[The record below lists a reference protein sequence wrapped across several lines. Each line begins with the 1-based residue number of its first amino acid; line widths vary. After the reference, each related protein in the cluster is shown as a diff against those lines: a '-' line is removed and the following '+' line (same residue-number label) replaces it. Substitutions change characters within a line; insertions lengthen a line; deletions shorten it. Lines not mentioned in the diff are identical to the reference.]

1 MPRRRTLTATT
12 SVAALG
18 LLLLT
23 ACDSGEDAAPQEEQ
37 GQEVEQ
43 EVEQDEAHDAGHDAD
58 HDADRDDAAVSDDHN
73 AADVDYA
80 QGMIAHHEQA
90 IEMSEILLENEGL
103 DPELESLAED
113 IKAAQ
118 GPEIEQMNSWLEAWE
133 DGEHAD
139 HEAEGHATDGHAT
152 DGQGGHDG
160 HGDSEAH
167 GGHDGMLTED
177 QLLEFTDAE
186 GAEAERLFLEGV
198 ILHHEGAVE
207 MAEEHLEQGQNPEA
221 LELSEQVIEDQSEE
235 IELMEG
241 LLEDY

>member
-23 ACDSGEDAAPQEEQ
+23 ACDAGEDAVPQEEQ

-43 EVEQDEAHDAGHDAD
+43 QVEQDEAHDAGHDAD

-103 DPELESLAED
+103 DPELDSLAED

-118 GPEIEQMNSWLEAWE
+118 GPEIEQMKSWLEAWE
-133 DGEHAD
+133 DGE
-139 HEAEGHATDGHAT
+139 
-152 DGQGGHDG
+152 
-160 HGDSEAH
+160 H

-186 GAEAERLFLEGV
+186 GAEAERLFLEGM

>member
-23 ACDSGEDAAPQEEQ
+23 ACDSGEDAAPEEEA

-43 EVEQDEAHDAGHDAD
+43 QVEQEEDHDAD
-58 HDADRDDAAVSDDHN
+58 HDPDHDPDHDDAAVSDDHN

-80 QGMIAHHEQA
+80 RGMIAHHEQA

-118 GPEIEQMNSWLEAWE
+118 GPEIQQMNTWLEAWE
-133 DGEHAD
+133 DGE
-139 HEAEGHATDGHAT
+139 
-152 DGQGGHDG
+152 
-160 HGDSEAH
+160 H

-186 GAEAERLFLEGV
+186 GAEAERLFLEGM

-207 MAEEHLEQGQNPEA
+207 MAEEHLEQGQDPEA